1 MIPRRRITKTTFS
14 SDGTKIW
21 LLAFAFLLL
30 SMAALESY
38 DKARQYNLYQH
49 SFIDFS
55 SDINLSAIALLFK
68 ASIDNIAYF
77 CPFKI
82 IN

>member
-1 MIPRRRITKTTFS
+1 
-14 SDGTKIW
+14 
-21 LLAFAFLLL
+21 
-30 SMAALESY
+30 MAALESY
-38 DKARQYNLYQH
+38 DKAKQYNLYQH

-55 SDINLSAIALLFK
+55 SDFHLSAIALLFK
-68 ASIDNIAYF
+68 ASIDNIAYV